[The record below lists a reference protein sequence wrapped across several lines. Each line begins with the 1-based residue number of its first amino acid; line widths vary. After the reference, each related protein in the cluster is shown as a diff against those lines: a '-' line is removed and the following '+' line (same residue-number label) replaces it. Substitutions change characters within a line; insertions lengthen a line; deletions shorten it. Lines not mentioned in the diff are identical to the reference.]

1 MERSPIGELRLS
13 ELTPGRTFRFRFP
26 PGHLLRLSAAVEP
39 LGDLVATLDCRSEN
53 ARRFVSG
60 TADID
65 VRQDCQRCL
74 VTLARPLSAAFDV
87 ELLSEERLA
96 RRQAA
101 DDPPHEV
108 YMVSDGV
115 LDTLALLEDELLLA
129 IESRPCQAEPCE
141 NMPAMSF
148 GPGAGAPEPA
158 QEAGAADDRQKPFE
172 GLKALLA
179 AQAEDDDPATG
190 PESS

>member
-26 PGHLLRLSAAVEP
+26 LRHLKRLAAAVEP
-39 LGDLVATLDCRSEN
+39 LGELDATLDCRSEN
-53 ARRFVSG
+53 GRRFISG
-60 TADID
+60 TAAID

-74 VTLARPLSAAFDV
+74 ETLARRLTADFDV
-87 ELLSEERLA
+87 ELLSEARLA

-101 DDPPHEV
+101 DDPPLEV
-108 YMVSDGV
+108 YMISDGV
-115 LDTLALLEDELLLA
+115 LDSLSLLEDELLLA

-148 GPGAGAPEPA
+148 GPGTSVPEPA
-158 QEAGAADDRQKPFE
+158 QASDAADDRQKPFE
-172 GLKALLA
+172 GLKDLLA
-179 AQAEDDDPATG
+179 AQKDDEG
-190 PESS
+190 NRSKSS